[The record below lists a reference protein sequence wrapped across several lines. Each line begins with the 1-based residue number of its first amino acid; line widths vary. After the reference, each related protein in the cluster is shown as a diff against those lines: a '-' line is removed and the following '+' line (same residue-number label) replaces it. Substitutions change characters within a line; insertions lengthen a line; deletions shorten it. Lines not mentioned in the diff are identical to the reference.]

1 MPPCDTGDEG
11 LRVLNRSVR
20 DALYKEINKC
30 FIENENWKNVPGPS
44 AK

>member
-1 MPPCDTGDEG
+1 MPPCDTEDEG

-30 FIENENWKNVPGPS
+30 FIENEKWKKNPGPS